1 MSVVWVVLAGVTGVF
16 VGVASVL
23 VWLVWY
29 MNRNIRW

>member
-16 VGVASVL
+16 VGVAGVL